1 MCKRANEGE
10 ISGEK
15 NKKLKKERSVDE
27 AKIEIVNKIIKQ
39 IKKVLEDP
47 VEDKDPT
54 DGLGD
59 TIKDIFQPILD
70 EFKDLI
76 GKNEDKKS
84 IIGGLIKI
92 FTILLS
98 SRSTTLAKIK
108 KFIRRST
115 KIALDLWP
123 EQKLQS
129 ED

>member
-47 VEDKDPT
+47 VKDKDPT

-59 TIKDIFQPILD
+59 TFKDIFQPILD
-70 EFKDLI
+70 KFKDLI

-92 FTILLS
+92 FLS

-108 KFIRRST
+108 KFIRIST

>member
-15 NKKLKKERSVDE
+15 NKKLKKERSVNE

-47 VEDKDPT
+47 VKDKDPT

-70 EFKDLI
+70 KFKDLI

-84 IIGGLIKI
+84 FIGGLIKT
-92 FTILLS
+92 FTIL
-98 SRSTTLAKIK
+98 
-108 KFIRRST
+108 
-115 KIALDLWP
+115 
-123 EQKLQS
+123 
-129 ED
+129 

>member
-1 MCKRANEGE
+1 M
-10 ISGEK
+10 
-15 NKKLKKERSVDE
+15 
-27 AKIEIVNKIIKQ
+27 
-39 IKKVLEDP
+39 EDP
-47 VEDKDPT
+47 VKDKDPT

-70 EFKDLI
+70 KFKDLI

-108 KFIRRST
+108 KFIRIST

-123 EQKLQS
+123 EQKIQS